1 MATKGELMRISHDVH
16 VHTNL
21 SSCSHD
27 PEQTPAN
34 ILQKAADLGLRTV
47 GFADHLWVSD
57 LPGASNWYRPQ
68 DEKHVLQ
75 IRSQLPAGQHSVRVL
90 IGCESEFT
98 GTACGIDAARAA
110 YFDFVLLPCTHFH
123 MLNFVRPAHL
133 ITASEQGALLLERLD
148 KVLDYDFVTGIAH
161 PFVAVNQ
168 GQVHD
173 EMCRFLLQ
181 SDQLSRCLDKAAAKR
196 ISLEITKG
204 YFPQLFGKVDAQF
217 HDESVLPILEKAKR
231 AGCLFHFA
239 SDAHDLHDFGAV
251 LKMQPLAD
259 QLCLREQD
267 IHPLFRD
274 PGE

>member
-110 YFDFVLLPCTHFH
+110 
-123 MLNFVRPAHL
+123 
-133 ITASEQGALLLERLD
+133 
-148 KVLDYDFVTGIAH
+148 
-161 PFVAVNQ
+161 
-168 GQVHD
+168 
-173 EMCRFLLQ
+173 
-181 SDQLSRCLDKAAAKR
+181 
-196 ISLEITKG
+196 
-204 YFPQLFGKVDAQF
+204 
-217 HDESVLPILEKAKR
+217 
-231 AGCLFHFA
+231 
-239 SDAHDLHDFGAV
+239 
-251 LKMQPLAD
+251 
-259 QLCLREQD
+259 
-267 IHPLFRD
+267 
-274 PGE
+274 